1 MRRRGRGLRD
11 VKSDPSLPSW
21 KGNRLL
27 NGQRLKTSHSTRGTV
42 FGGVTNFKMGVPLTH
57 GSCLFLPSAQGCFCS
72 HSRDLSLHCPQDD
85 STGEI
90 LFDEVFHALSRC
102 LGGLL
107 RPFRVPGSCIDFQ
120 PEIYITIQAYSSIIG
135 LQAHQVSHP
144 FSKFVPSDL
153 ISGSPLTKS
162 LFCLYCLFSKSQP
175 VYQSS
180 LSLSPLEKDPFLSS

>member
-1 MRRRGRGLRD
+1 M
-11 VKSDPSLPSW
+11 KSDLSLPLW
-21 KGNRLL
+21 KGNKLL
-27 NGQRLKTSHSTRGTV
+27 NGQCVKTSHSTCGSV
-42 FGGVTNFKMGVPLTH
+42 FGDVLNFKIRVLPTH

-72 HSRDLSLHCPQDD
+72 QLRALSLHCPQDD

-135 LQAHQVSHP
+135 LQAHQVLHP

-153 ISGSPLTKS
+153 ISGGPLAKS
-162 LFCLYCLFSKSQP
+162 LSCLYCLFAKSP
-175 VYQSS
+175 ALLAS
-180 LSLSPLEKDPFLSS
+180 